1 MEARNMLLTLRC
13 QHHVSI
19 AQALT
24 SNMERQMII
33 LYGSGPMFGMPHA
46 SPFVMKAELLLK
58 MSGLPYRNEEANLRK
73 APKGKM
79 PWIEEDGKLI
89 ADSGF
94 IRLHL
99 EEKHG
104 IDFSGGYGP
113 HDLAIGWA
121 LEKMLED
128 HVYWL
133 NVDDRWLIDENFFKG
148 PVQFFDKAPALI
160 RPLIVKMVRR
170 TVRKRGL
177 AHGIG
182 RHSAVERL
190 VLGKKAVDAFSD
202 SLGANTYILGSRV
215 SGADAAAF
223 GFMFSMTCPIFK
235 SDLREYAE
243 TKGNVTGYLQ
253 RMAAEFFPGFER
265 NQNSLKSVR

>member
-1 MEARNMLLTLRC
+1 MKERNKMLTLCC
-13 QHHVSI
+13 QQHVSI
-19 AQALT
+19 VRALR
-24 SNMERQMII
+24 SDMERQMII
-33 LYGSGPMFGMPHA
+33 LYGTGPMFGMPHA

-58 MSGLPYRNEEANLRK
+58 FSGLEYRNEEANIRK

-79 PWIEEDGKLI
+79 PYIEENGVII
-89 ADSGF
+89 ADSAF

-99 EEKHG
+99 EDKHG
-104 IDFSGGYGP
+104 IDFSGGFSP
-113 HDLAIGWA
+113 RELAIGWA

-148 PVQFFDKAPALI
+148 PVHFFDKAPALI

-182 RHSAVERL
+182 RHSAAERL
-190 VLGKKAVDAFSD
+190 ALGKKAVDAFAD
-202 SLGANTYILGSRV
+202 ILGANTYILGSRV

-253 RMAAEFFPGFER
+253 RMQAQYFPGFER
-265 NQNSLKSVR
+265 SKKTA